1 MSDGTEQ
8 VDRVEMKNRFAF
20 VYMPKL
26 RDAEAAIRGLN
37 RAFDGDSSSRLR
49 VRCVEDLEST
59 ARKVL
64 RAAHGSLSG
73 GVHARGRRGEEAR
86 GETSGDR

>member
-49 VRCVEDLEST
+49 VR
-59 ARKVL
+59 
-64 RAAHGSLSG
+64 
-73 GVHARGRRGEEAR
+73 
-86 GETSGDR
+86 